1 MSQTFWH
8 VRNCSLFS
16 RLNEEQLQGI
26 ERRSR
31 TKKFPKGSSIYLPHD
46 VSDGAFLLV
55 DGRVRI
61 CSCTPEGKQSILAFV
76 EPGELFGELS
86 LVESGEREE
95 RAEVIASA
103 NVVLIPADHLR
114 ELMSQSADLTL
125 GVTKLIGL
133 RRKRIERRL
142 RSLLFRSNRDRLTH
156 LLLELTD
163 QYGNPTTEGV
173 ELRIRLSHQDLA
185 SIIGATRETVTT
197 LLGDMQ
203 NEGLLLIRR
212 QRLLLLDVPRLAGH
226 EAADINASM
235 HSDPADHP
243 RGPRSGGSHLQGN
256 APDSGPTMRM
266 ESSVRDSL
274 NSRPIVPR
282 LGGMH

>member
-16 RLNEEQLQGI
+16 RLSEEQLQGI

-31 TKKFPKGSSIYLPHD
+31 TKKFPKGSSIYLPND
-46 VSDGAFLLV
+46 ASDGAFLLV

-76 EPGELFGELS
+76 EPGELFGELA
-86 LVESGEREE
+86 LVEGGEREE

-114 ELMSQSADLTL
+114 DLMSQSADLTL

-163 QYGNPTTEGV
+163 QYGNPTAEGV

-197 LLGDMQ
+197 LLGEMQ
-203 NEGLLLIRR
+203 NEGLLIIRR
-212 QRLLLLDVPRLAGH
+212 QRLLLLDVARLAGQ
-226 EAADINASM
+226 EAADVNQAM
-235 HSDPADHP
+235 HSKSSEHDSEHR
-243 RGPRSGGSHLQGN
+243 RGDFQRRGRSPGNGSE
-256 APDSGPTMRM
+256 TRT
-266 ESSVRDSL
+266 ESTVRDSISGRSVL
-274 NSRPIVPR
+274 PR